1 MIKTLAAIGI
11 FTAGSALSVCD
22 LCGPSG
28 ARVTG
33 NMRLG
38 AIQFTERANDKSL
51 RGAISQA
58 AQTHATVAFDVKGMT
73 CAGCEYGVR
82 KVLTRLPGVSNA
94 DVSYEHRRALV
105 TYDPGKVTVE
115 KMIAAIQT
123 LGYKATVNSQASNGG
138 INQAA
143 RSD

>member
-1 MIKTLAAIGI
+1 MMKTLAAIGI
-11 FTAGSALSVCD
+11 LTAGSALSVCD
-22 LCGPSG
+22 LCGPPE

-38 AIQFTERANDKSL
+38 AIQFAGRANDKSL
-51 RGAISQA
+51 RGPIFQA

-82 KVLTRLPGVSNA
+82 KVLIRLPGVSRA
-94 DVSYEHRRALV
+94 DVSYEKRRALV
-105 TYDPGKVTVE
+105 TYSPGAVTVE

-123 LGYKATVNSQASNGG
+123 LGYKATVIPQASAGE
-138 INQAA
+138 
-143 RSD
+143 